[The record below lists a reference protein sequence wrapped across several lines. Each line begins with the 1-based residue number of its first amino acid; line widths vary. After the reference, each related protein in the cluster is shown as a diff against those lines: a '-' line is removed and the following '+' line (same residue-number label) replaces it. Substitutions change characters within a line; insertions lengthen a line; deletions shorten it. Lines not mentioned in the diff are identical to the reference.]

1 MTPKEIERL
10 KACSQEIAEIL
21 YRHTSEHELAD
32 LDGIEKSVRRQM
44 LEHVS
49 PEVAFFYRNSNWH
62 DPRKS
67 ENGQE
72 PGGFIENSS
81 EAGGTTESQTPD
93 SFEWVTGKGM
103 SAIECKRVISS
114 RRSRH

>member
-21 YRHTSEHELAD
+21 YRRTSEHELAD

-49 PEVAFFYRNSNWH
+49 PEVAFFL
-62 DPRKS
+62 
-67 ENGQE
+67 
-72 PGGFIENSS
+72 
-81 EAGGTTESQTPD
+81 SQLELARPK
-93 SFEWVTGKGM
+93 E
-103 SAIECKRVISS
+103 E
-114 RRSRH
+114 

>member
-21 YRHTSEHELAD
+21 YRNSPEHELVG

-49 PEVAFFYRNSNWH
+49 PEVAFFL
-62 DPRKS
+62 
-67 ENGQE
+67 
-72 PGGFIENSS
+72 
-81 EAGGTTESQTPD
+81 SQLELARPK
-93 SFEWVTGKGM
+93 E
-103 SAIECKRVISS
+103 E
-114 RRSRH
+114 

>member
-21 YRHTSEHELAD
+21 YRNSPEHELVD

-49 PEVAFFYRNSNWH
+49 PEVAFFL
-62 DPRKS
+62 
-67 ENGQE
+67 
-72 PGGFIENSS
+72 
-81 EAGGTTESQTPD
+81 SQLELARPK
-93 SFEWVTGKGM
+93 E
-103 SAIECKRVISS
+103 E
-114 RRSRH
+114 